1 MSAAG
6 EKARIF
12 LVDDH
17 PAVRHGLAR
26 LLGDDAYEVCGEKG
40 TLFETLEAIV
50 DSHADL
56 AIVDLSLGEES
67 GFDLIAELSVRV
79 IPVLVYSMHEDAAS
93 IDQSLRAGASG
104 YVSKREESDVLCLAV
119 HSLLNGQNYLGPYAA
134 KAMANRIDSP
144 VNRGDAAQLS
154 EREQQIMEQLAKG
167 CGPSD
172 VADALSISVRT
183 VESYCSRIIDKLAL
197 SGMKELRLYA
207 IRDRQASR

>member
-1 MSAAG
+1 MIATSG
-6 EKARIF
+6 KARIF

-17 PAVRHGLAR
+17 PAVRHGLTR
-26 LLGDDAYEVCGEKG
+26 LLGDELYEVCGEKG
-40 TLFETLEAIV
+40 SLSETLEVIV
-50 DSHADL
+50 ESQADL

-67 GFDLIAELSVRV
+67 GFDLIAELNVRK

-119 HSLLNGQNYLGPYAA
+119 HSLLSGQRYIGPYAA
-134 KAMANRIDSP
+134 KALADRGAPPGS
-144 VNRGDAAQLS
+144 RGDMAQLS
-154 EREQQIMEQLAKG
+154 EREQQIMAQLALG

-172 VADALSISVRT
+172 VANALSISVRT

-197 SGMKELRLYA
+197 SGMKELRLFA
-207 IRDRQASR
+207 IRDR